1 VVSRPPPVSSFS
13 LCDLRLFV
21 IKRIYLSKKE
31 VLRASLVWLGRLVPG
46 LYEVIQYTL
55 SALHGPAAVPPGVGA
70 AQAFPPPAAPSA
82 PVVQAVAVSAGAGSY
97 AGVLGGCA

>member
-1 VVSRPPPVSSFS
+1 MRVAV
-13 LCDLRLFV
+13 
-21 IKRIYLSKKE
+21 
-31 VLRASLVWLGRLVPG
+31 LGRLKAEFSLVAMKAGCLRAFEALRGGGAAAVPP
-46 LYEVIQYTL
+46 
-55 SALHGPAAVPPGVGA
+55 SPAAVPPGVGA